1 MIKLTQEQQ
10 RAYNRFIRARDV
22 MRHSLKWIPRS
33 DVLACVDVAGLNH
46 PMYIQND
53 EYLEYQEA
61 FQDWLKVEP
70 EFRKGI
76 RNDNE
81 G

>member
-81 G
+81 R

>member
-10 RAYNRFIRARDV
+10 QAYNRFIRARDV
-22 MRHSLKWIPRS
+22 IRYSHKWIPRS

-46 PMYIQND
+46 PMFIQND
-53 EYLEYQEA
+53 EYIEYQEA
-61 FQDWLKVEP
+61 FQEWLK
-70 EFRKGI
+70 FREGV